1 MNVNGGLM
9 NKWWMAVCVLL
20 LASSPLYAQIKV
32 EKSAGVDTAGA
43 QTKLILQTPEAT
55 TPVYLVTG
63 ESSMSASGSGVYGN
77 TVGISG
83 SGVSTTLICD
93 APAELT
99 LDGGIY
105 QFQLTKRPMFN
116 GIFKVNATG
125 GTQVW
130 EVKQGWGRAATPFIM
145 GGLGNLAIGLTLMI
159 LGALLSL
166 AEVLLRWLR
175 FQPISV
181 SQINRE
187 QSCLRLDSFHYD
199 LLPAYYVLLAV
210 SRYLHYPFIQQLQ

>member
-1 MNVNGGLM
+1 M

-159 LGALLSL
+159 LGAATPDNTDIVIAGGGITSL
-166 AEVLLRWLR
+166 AAISTYLGFTNKPRAKLLETR
-175 FQPISV
+175 
-181 SQINRE
+181 
-187 QSCLRLDSFHYD
+187 
-199 LLPAYYVLLAV
+199 
-210 SRYLHYPFIQQLQ
+210 